1 MKEAPAPWHLH
12 LPGAVRV
19 QRACICSRINWSTK
33 KLGGNAASCRH
44 TSRLSWAAPSRVHSE
59 AARSTGSFTCLLQ
72 YSGWAVQGQV
82 CCCTSS
88 HLVHLVKCHVCGGGG
103 GSESTSQ
110 KLLLKFQLC
119 GETILADC
127 IQHPGCME
135 LRSLQCRDDHS
146 ECWTESRL
154 LLHNSSAFLAVT
166 MKNMKMLKLN
176 LFSVSTSS
184 LRKSQPAMEFQ
195 GGKAPIKLMAFYSLS
210 LCQQMINS
218 WCWRCIWAT

>member
-59 AARSTGSFTCLLQ
+59 AACSTGSFTCLLQ

-88 HLVHLVKCHVCGGGG
+88 HLVHLVKCHVCGGGRRFWEYI
-103 GSESTSQ
+103 SET
-110 KLLLKFQLC
+110 
-119 GETILADC
+119 A
-127 IQHPGCME
+127 
-135 LRSLQCRDDHS
+135 S
-146 ECWTESRL
+146 EVPALWGDYPSRL
-154 LLHNSSAFLAVT
+154 HPAPGMYGAEIITVSWRPQRMLNGVQAVI
-166 MKNMKMLKLN
+166 
-176 LFSVSTSS
+176 
-184 LRKSQPAMEFQ
+184 A
-195 GGKAPIKLMAFYSLS
+195 
-210 LCQQMINS
+210 
-218 WCWRCIWAT
+218 